1 MTSETYYMAN
11 MQYANLRLDTQE
23 HQGLELNSENIKVGS
38 ILIYQTER
46 ELLTEQ
52 DFPEYSNFE
61 FLSDIGGTAGLIL
74 GLSAASIIS
83 IGEVII
89 SIVRHK
95 IMRRWYSSSTSV
107 SIKTD
112 CDDLSDYLII
122 NKWSSAQL
130 L

>member
-122 NKWSSAQL
+122 NK
-130 L
+130 

>member
-1 MTSETYYMAN
+1 MAN

-23 HQGLELNSENIKVGS
+23 HRGLELNSENIKVGS

-61 FLSDIGGTAGLIL
+61 FLSDIGGTAGRIL

-89 SIVRHK
+89 SIVHHK
-95 IMRRWYSSSTSV
+95 IVRRWYSQSTSV

-122 NKWSSAQL
+122 NK
-130 L
+130 

>member
-1 MTSETYYMAN
+1 MAN

-23 HQGLELNSENIKVGS
+23 HRGLELNSENIKVGS

-52 DFPEYSNFE
+52 EYPEYTNFE

-95 IMRRWYSSSTSV
+95 IVRKWYSAPKSM

-112 CDDLSDYLII
+112 CDDLNDFLIM
-122 NKWSSAQL
+122 NK
-130 L
+130 